1 MEETEEID
9 NGGEMVKVFPKRALQ
24 QNFGETESTTT
35 IIEGPDP
42 ETEDDED
49 SSYTC
54 IKICA
59 TKKLILY
66 NEFNI
71 YIFLSSRRI
80 TSVFKFCLLYTS
92 PSPRDRG

>member
-1 MEETEEID
+1 MEEIEEID
-9 NGGEMVKVFPKRALQ
+9 NGGEMVKVFPKRALH

-59 TKKLILY
+59 TKKLILLGLG
-66 NEFNI
+66 
-71 YIFLSSRRI
+71 FLSSLLRVKDRRI
-80 TSVFKFCLLYTS
+80 TL
-92 PSPRDRG
+92 

>member
-1 MEETEEID
+1 MEEIEEID

-24 QNFGETESTTT
+24 QNFGETESKTT

-71 YIFLSSRRI
+71 YIFLSSLLRVKDRRI
-80 TSVFKFCLLYTS
+80 TL
-92 PSPRDRG
+92 